1 MKGFLSGFFFGLFSR
16 VLVRLTQV
24 QLFRR
29 SEKMT
34 QASYQNRYRTRE
46 TRGNE
51 RPSPMPSIFR
61 AYVGF
66 RDCISFFQGRNP
78 KKFVE
83 DAEIS
88 VETGFWIWGEIKKFG
103 STHSRSKIRESLQ
116 IKEKYLR
123 IRRARGFLRPAC
135 SVPAWSKSLNTLN
148 CSLKEVEKKSPA
160 KKTC

>member
-1 MKGFLSGFFFGLFSR
+1 MKGFLSGFFRPIFKGVSPTHPGPTFS
-16 VLVRLTQV
+16 
-24 QLFRR
+24 
-29 SEKMT
+29 SIPKMT

-46 TRGNE
+46 TRETNGHLPWNQFSGPMLALGIVFRFSREETPKSLLKMLKFQWKPDIGFEE
-51 RPSPMPSIFR
+51 R
-61 AYVGF
+61 
-66 RDCISFFQGRNP
+66 Q
-78 KKFVE
+78 
-83 DAEIS
+83 
-88 VETGFWIWGEIKKFG
+88 KFG

-148 CSLKEVEKKSPA
+148 CSLKEVDKKSPA